1 MRIIHLVS
9 NKAWG
14 GGEQYVY
21 DICRHLAADGH
32 DVTIIHK
39 PIPALRDRLAHLNLP
54 LCEMHLGGISDLGSA
69 RKISRL
75 ISKGSC
81 ILHVHNFKDAFTAAF
96 ARKMSGNPDVRI
108 VLTRHLVRSGKRGFM
123 YRWLYRQLDR
133 IIFVSELAQD
143 RFMVG
148 MPQYVCDRSTVLH
161 NSITIPEQITCTDLK
176 KELGL
181 PDGCSILMYHGRIE
195 QEKGIDILV
204 KAFSAVHADNLHLV
218 LVGTGSQEYSQSLK
232 ESIQSSGLQERVH
245 FAGFRSDIIA
255 CIREAS
261 VGVIPSIVAEACP
274 LSCMEYMS
282 QGKCVI
288 TTNNGGQAEYIENG
302 VTGILVPP
310 ADAGQLA
317 DAITSAITSGQA
329 QAIGAAA
336 ARWFN
341 SNLSYDVFYSRLTD
355 IYKKLL

>member
-21 DICRHLAADGH
+21 DICRRLAADGH

-39 PIPALRDRLAHLNLP
+39 PIPALRDRLVQLNLP

-75 ISKGSC
+75 ISNGSC

-96 ARKMSGNPDVRI
+96 ARKMSGNPDIRI
-108 VLTRHLVRSGKRGFM
+108 VLTRHLVRSGKSGFM

-133 IIFVSELAQD
+133 IIFVSKLAQD
-143 RFMVG
+143 RFMEG
-148 MPQYVCDRSTVLH
+148 LPQYVKDKSTVLH
-161 NSITIPEQITCTDLK
+161 NSITIPDSITAPDLRK
-176 KELGL
+176 QMGI
-181 PDGCSILMYHGRIE
+181 PADSAILMYHGRIE

-218 LVGTGSQEYSQSLK
+218 LLGTGSQEYSKLLK
-232 ESIQSSGLQERVH
+232 ETIQSSGLQERIH

-255 CIREAS
+255 CIQEANL
-261 VGVIPSIVAEACP
+261 GVIPSIVAEACP

-288 TTNNGGQAEYIENG
+288 STNNGGQAEYIEHG
-302 VTGILVPP
+302 ITGILVPP
-310 ADAGQLA
+310 ADADQLA
-317 DAITSAITSGQA
+317 DAITSAITSGKA
-329 QAIGAAA
+329 ETIGAAA